1 MFTYEDL
8 PDRMSCRPDLMASV
22 GTTLDELVCGV
33 KSLSDQVRSFRA
45 GGLSSGTRELKDS
58 LYDEDDSIE
67 VDPSSEF
74 GVDRFERS
82 ERIAATVSDRMAK
95 KKKEKLEHAEV

>member
-1 MFTYEDL
+1 MFTYDNL

-58 LYDEDDSIE
+58 LYDEDDSTD
-67 VDPSSEF
+67 VDPSSDF
-74 GVDRFERS
+74 SLDRFERS
-82 ERIAATVSDRMAK
+82 EAIVATVSDRMAK
-95 KKKEKLEHAEV
+95 KKKEELEHANV

>member
-1 MFTYEDL
+1 MFTYENL
-8 PDRMSCRPDLMASV
+8 PSRMSCAPDPMVPA

-33 KSLSDQVRSFRA
+33 KSLSDQIRSFRA

-58 LYDEDDSIE
+58 LYDEDDSTD
-67 VDPSSEF
+67 VDPSSEY
-74 GVDRFERS
+74 GLDRFERS
-82 ERIAATVSDRMAK
+82 EAVLAVVSDRMAK

>member
-1 MFTYEDL
+1 MFTYENL
-8 PDRMSCRPDLMASV
+8 PDRMFGSRASRGV
-22 GTTLDELVCGV
+22 EGTPRDQLICGV
-33 KSLSDQVRSFRA
+33 KTLSDQIRSFRA

-58 LYDEDDSIE
+58 LYDEDDSTE

>member
-1 MFTYEDL
+1 MFTYENL

-58 LYDEDDSIE
+58 LYDEDDSTD
-67 VDPSSEF
+67 VDPSSEY
-74 GVDRFERS
+74 GLDRFERS
-82 ERIAATVSDRMAK
+82 EAIAATVSDRMAK
-95 KKKEKLEHAEV
+95 KKKDKLEHAEV